1 MNRGLKI
8 LTVVLG
14 IVAVLFVASG
24 VALATTVIRSGL
36 VTVRVQEKGN
46 GNLHIVVPAGL
57 VYAGLAVAPVFAG
70 DELNRAGRD
79 LDEIR
84 PQLNALLQSLE
95 DCPDAVL
102 LEATSPGESVRI
114 EKRGRSLEIHVHDAQ
129 SNVTIS
135 LPADLAARVVS
146 AVS

>member
-1 MNRGLKI
+1 
-8 LTVVLG
+8 
-14 IVAVLFVASG
+14 
-24 VALATTVIRSGL
+24 VIRSGL
-36 VTVRVQEKGN
+36 VTVRVQEEGN
-46 GNLHIVVPAGL
+46 DNLHIVVPAGL
-57 VYAGLAVAPVFAG
+57 VYAGLAVAPVFASE
-70 DELNRAGRD
+70 ELNRAGRD

-114 EKRGRSLEIHVHDAQ
+114 EKRGRSLEIHVHDAK

-135 LPADLAARVVS
+135 LPANLAARVVS

>member
-1 MNRGLKI
+1 MSRGLKI

-14 IVAVLFVASG
+14 IVAVLFVMSG

-36 VTVRVQEKGN
+36 VTVRVQEEGD
-46 GNLHIVVPAGL
+46 NLHIVVPAGL

-114 EKRGRSLEIHVHDAQ
+114 EKRGRSLEIHVHDAK